1 MGSWTRLKDNLA
13 LFALFQVPWL
23 FLNILISKAMAAR
36 YAYPSAPAGT
46 FLALFFRT
54 LAFDL
59 LTLSILAVLTMLSSR
74 FRGPRRFRG
83 AVLGCVYLGF
93 CTLGALYYIDAGAF
107 MRFGAPLSRDI
118 LALVLP
124 LIGHSSKV
132 IEFDDPLL
140 RLAVAGFVWPALL
153 TFVAW
158 PAERKVA
165 VGRTSGMPQ
174 ARVLTSCLVI
184 ASCLAFILPA
194 NAQRERTLRRIAPIT
209 LLLPRI
215 ATTADHSRVLTLEHE
230 RVLQRLLGEKR
241 NEGEKA
247 FAGLR
252 HRKRNVVIWVLES
265 IGERFLESH
274 HPLGH
279 ARSPRLDKLEA
290 RGGVRFS
297 SAFVDCPL
305 SAQST
310 FTLMTATSPP
320 ANPGVFV
327 KGWPLPRKAPYL
339 PSLFKAGGYRTAYLN
354 SSYLNLWGEIGFL
367 REAGLD
373 VLEDA
378 NSLPNRSRFRYQPW
392 SIEGRALVDRFFDWQ
407 GRLSPGEPFFAVIW
421 NVEGHVNY
429 GWIGMPKEFEK
440 DPPLTRYERSIE
452 YSDRLLGEFFDG
464 LVDRGLD
471 GDTLVV
477 VVGDHGQGLGRGD
490 QPYDRFESLLVR
502 EDAIQVPLVFLHPDL
517 PGGTSVVDTPVGL
530 ADVYPTVLD
539 LAGLPVPGGSDG
551 ASLARP
557 YQPRVMVARAMTWWP
572 LSARAGRFKLV
583 VDYPGDPPEL
593 YDTAV
598 DPWEIADVSARHPD
612 VTDALWTHL
621 EVETA
626 RRERQDRSFAL
637 LSSEVWK
644 RY

>member
-13 LFALFQVPWL
+13 LFALLQIPWL
-23 FLNILISKAMAAR
+23 LLNILLSKAMAAR
-36 YAYPSAPAGT
+36 YAYPSAPPGT
-46 FLALFFRT
+46 FIALFFRT

-59 LTLSILAVLTMLSSR
+59 LTLCVLAVLILLSSR
-74 FRGPRRFRG
+74 SRGPRRFRG
-83 AVLGCVYLGF
+83 AALSCIYLGF
-93 CTLGALYYIDAGAF
+93 CSLGALYYIDAGAF
-107 MRFGAPLSRDI
+107 MRFGAPLSRDV

-124 LIGHSSKV
+124 LVGHSSKV
-132 IEFDDPLL
+132 IAFDDPLL
-140 RLAVAGFVWPALL
+140 QLAAAGFVWPAVL
-153 TFVAW
+153 TLVVW
-158 PAERKVA
+158 PEERRLA
-165 VGRTSGMPQ
+165 NGRASWTPQ
-174 ARVLTSCLVI
+174 AWVLTSCLVVI
-184 ASCLAFILPA
+184 TGLAFILPT
-194 NAQRERTLRRIAPIT
+194 NAQRERTLRRIAPIA

-215 ATTADHSRVLTLEHE
+215 VTTPEPSQVLTPGHE
-230 RVLQRLLGEKR
+230 RVLRSLLGETR
-241 NEGEKA
+241 IDGSKA

-252 HRKRNVVIWVLES
+252 RGKRNVVIWVWES
-265 IGERFLESH
+265 VGERFLESH

-279 ARSPRLDKLEA
+279 AHSPQLDRLEA

-297 SAFVDCPL
+297 RAYVDCPL

-310 FTLMTATSPP
+310 FTLMTATAPP
-320 ANPGVFV
+320 ANPGVFR

-339 PSLFKAGGYRTAYLN
+339 PALFKAGGYRTAFLN
-354 SSYLNLWGEIGFL
+354 SSYLDLWGEIGFL

-373 VLEDA
+373 VVEDA
-378 NSLPNRSRFRYQPW
+378 NSLPNRSRFRYQQW

-407 GRLSPGEPFFAVIW
+407 GRLSPSEPFFAVIW

-429 GWIGMPKEFEK
+429 GWIGMPKELEK
-440 DPPLTRYERSIE
+440 DPAITRYERSIE

-464 LVDRGLD
+464 LVARGLD

-502 EDAIQVPLVFLHPDL
+502 EDAIHVPLVFLHPDL
-517 PGGTSVVDTPVGL
+517 PRGTSVVDTAVGL

-539 LAGLPVPGGSDG
+539 LVGLPVPEGSDG

-557 YQPRVMVARAMTWWP
+557 YQPRVMVSRAMTWWP

-593 YDTAV
+593 YDIPA

-621 EVETA
+621 VVETA
-626 RRERQDRSFAL
+626 RREREDRSFAL
-637 LSSEVWK
+637 LSSDLWK
-644 RY
+644 RF